1 MRVKT
6 PAHRTSA
13 STRRAVRRILAFI
26 RRHDNYL
33 VSGHVRS
40 DGDALGSQ
48 LAFHHMLKKLGK
60 KSHVVCDRGVLP
72 DYKFLPG
79 SEDVGGEP
87 SDLRPPYGAVVTFDS
102 GAWSRLE
109 RISAALDRKNLPVVN
124 VDHHAS
130 NERFGDINW
139 IDPSFS
145 SSGEMAWELVKASG
159 VKVDRAIALNLYTA
173 IVTDTGRF
181 AFSNTTPETFL
192 NAAELATHGAKPA
205 ELTRLLYRQKSMDQ
219 LKFLGAMIGR
229 IQRTDD
235 GSVAWVTLPRDME
248 RRLGIAA
255 GDTQEYIDLLMQLK
269 ETQIALLLREMDDPP
284 RIKVSWRTAVGIDGI
299 ALARPHGCGGHV
311 RASGAS
317 FPGSLEEAERKIVAE
332 AIAYLKNGKRLSE
345 REEGAIARM

>member
-1 MRVKT
+1 MRVKP

-13 STRRAVRRILAFI
+13 STRRAVQRILAFI
-26 RRHDNYL
+26 RRHDNFL

-48 LAFHHMLKKLGK
+48 LAFHHMLRRLGK

-72 DYKFLPG
+72 DYAFLPG
-79 SEDVGGEP
+79 ADQVGADP
-87 SDLRPPYGAVVTFDS
+87 SALRPPYGAVVTFDS

-109 RISAALDRKNLPVVN
+109 RIAAALDRKSLTVVN

-130 NERFGDINW
+130 NERFGDVNW
-139 IDPSFS
+139 VDPSFS

-159 VKVDRAIALNLYTA
+159 VKVDRAIALNIYTA
-173 IVTDTGRF
+173 VVTDTGRF

-192 NAAELATHGAKPA
+192 NAAELASFGAKPA
-205 ELTRLLYRQKSMDQ
+205 ELTRLLYRQKTLDQ
-219 LKFLGAMIGR
+219 LKFQAAMIGR
-229 IQRTDD
+229 IERTPD
-235 GSVAWVTLPRDME
+235 SRIAWVTIPRDLE
-248 RRLGIAA
+248 QRLGIAA

-269 ETQIALLLREMDDPP
+269 ETEIAILLREMDDPP

-299 ALARPHGCGGHV
+299 ALAKPHGGGGHP

-317 FPGSLEEAERKIVAE
+317 LPGTLEDAAIRIVGE
-332 AIAYLKNGKRLSE
+332 AISLLKSGKRLTE
-345 REEGAIARM
+345 KEEASISRM

>member
-6 PAHRTSA
+6 PVHRTSA
-13 STRRAVRRILAFI
+13 STRRAVKRILAFI
-26 RRHDNYL
+26 RRHDNFL

-72 DYKFLPG
+72 DYTFLPG
-79 SEDVGGEP
+79 SAEVGGNP

-109 RISAALDRKNLPVVN
+109 RISAAIDRKATTVVN
-124 VDHHAS
+124 IDHHAS
-130 NERFGDINW
+130 NERFGDLNW
-139 IDPSFS
+139 VDPSFS
-145 SSGEMAWELVKASG
+145 SSGEMAWELVKAAG
-159 VKVDRAIALNLYTA
+159 VKVDRAIALNIYTA
-173 IVTDTGRF
+173 VVTDTGRF

-192 NAAELATHGAKPA
+192 NAAELATYGAKPP
-205 ELTRLLYRQKSMDQ
+205 ELTRLLNRQKTLDQ
-219 LKFLGAMIGR
+219 LKFLAAMIGR
-229 IQRTDD
+229 IERTPDLRI
-235 GSVAWVTLPRDME
+235 AWVTLPRDME
-248 RRLGIAA
+248 KSLGITA

-269 ETQIALLLREMDDPP
+269 ETEIAILLREMNDPP

-299 ALARPHGCGGHV
+299 ALAKPHGGGGHP

-317 FPGSLEEAERKIVAE
+317 LQGSIEDAARRIVGEAVAF
-332 AIAYLKNGKRLSE
+332 LKSGRRLSE
-345 REEGAIARM
+345 KEEAAISRM

>member
-1 MRVKT
+1 VRVKT

-48 LAFHHMLKKLGK
+48 LAFHHMLRKLGK

-79 SEDVGGEP
+79 SEEVGGEP
-87 SDLRPPYGAVVTFDS
+87 FHLHPPYGAIVTFDS

-109 RISAALDRKNLPVVN
+109 RIAAALDRKRTPVVN

-145 SSGEMAWELVKASG
+145 SSGEMAWELVKESG

-192 NAAELATHGAKPA
+192 NAAELASHGAKPA

-219 LKFLGAMIGR
+219 LKFQAAMIGR
-229 IQRTDD
+229 IQRTND

-248 RRLGIAA
+248 LRLGISA

-299 ALARPHGCGGHV
+299 ALARPHGGGGHV

-332 AIAYLKNGKRLSE
+332 AVAYLKSGKRLSE

>member
-6 PAHRTSA
+6 PVHRTSA
-13 STRRAVRRILAFI
+13 STKRAVKRILAYV
-26 RRHDNYL
+26 RRHDNFL

-48 LAFHHMLKKLGK
+48 LAFHHMLRKLGK
-60 KSHVVCDRGVLP
+60 KSHVVCDKGVLK
-72 DYKFLPG
+72 DYAFLPG
-79 SEDVGGEP
+79 SEDVGAEP
-87 SDLRPPYGAVVTFDS
+87 SDLHPPYGAVVTFDS

-109 RISAALDRKNLPVVN
+109 RISAALNRKSLTVIN

-159 VKVDRAIALNLYTA
+159 VKVDRAIALNIYTA

-192 NAAELATHGAKPA
+192 NAAELAGAGAKPS
-205 ELTRLLYRQKSMDQ
+205 ELTRLLYRQKTLEQ
-219 LKFLGAMIGR
+219 LRFQAAMIGR
-229 IQRTDD
+229 IERTPDRRI
-235 GSVAWVTLPRDME
+235 AWVTLPLDLE
-248 RRLGIAA
+248 RQLGIPC

-269 ETQIALLLREMDDPP
+269 ETEIALLLREMDDPP
-284 RIKVSWRTAVGIDGI
+284 RIKVSWRTQQGIDGI
-299 ALARPHGCGGHV
+299 ALAKPYGGGGHP

-317 FPGSLEEAERKIVAE
+317 LQGGLEDVTKKIVGE
-332 AIAYLKNGKRLSE
+332 AVAFLKSGKRLSDK
-345 REEGAIARM
+345 EEAAISRM

>member
-1 MRVKT
+1 VRVKT
-6 PAHRTSA
+6 PTHRTSA
-13 STRRAVRRILAFI
+13 STKRAVKRILAFV
-26 RRHDNYL
+26 RRHDNFL

-48 LAFHHMLKKLGK
+48 LAFHHMLRKLGK
-60 KSHVVCDRGVLP
+60 KSHVVCDKGVLK
-72 DYKFLPG
+72 DYTFLPG
-79 SEDVGGEP
+79 SDEVGGEP
-87 SDLRPPYGAVVTFDS
+87 SDLHPPYGAVVTFDS

-109 RISAALDRKNLPVVN
+109 RISAALNRKSLTVIN

-159 VKVDRAIALNLYTA
+159 VKVDRSIALNIYTA

-192 NAAELATHGAKPA
+192 NAAELAGVGAKPS
-205 ELTRLLYRQKSMDQ
+205 ELTRLLYRQRTLEQ
-219 LKFLGAMIGR
+219 LRFQAAMIGR
-229 IQRTDD
+229 IERTPDRRI
-235 GSVAWVTLPRDME
+235 AWVTLPLDLE
-248 RRLGIAA
+248 RQLGIPC

-269 ETQIALLLREMDDPP
+269 ETEIALLLREMDDPP
-284 RIKVSWRTAVGIDGI
+284 RIKVSWRTQQGIDGI
-299 ALARPHGCGGHV
+299 ALAKPHGGGGHP

-317 FPGSLEEAERKIVAE
+317 LQGGLEDVTKKIVGE
-332 AIAYLKNGKRLSE
+332 AIAMLKSGKRLSE
-345 REEGAIARM
+345 KEEASISKM

>member
-1 MRVKT
+1 MRVKP

-13 STRRAVRRILAFI
+13 STQRAVKRILAFV
-26 RRHDNYL
+26 RRHDNFL

-48 LAFHHMLKKLGK
+48 LAFHHLLRRLGK

-72 DYKFLPG
+72 DYAFLPG
-79 SEDVGGEP
+79 SDEVGGEP

-109 RISAALDRKNLPVVN
+109 RISAALDRKSLTVVN

-159 VKVDRAIALNLYTA
+159 VKVDRAIALNIYTA

-192 NAAELATHGAKPA
+192 NAAELASFGARPA
-205 ELTRLLYRQKSMDQ
+205 ELTRLLYRQKTLDQ
-219 LKFLGAMIGR
+219 LRFTAAMIGR
-229 IQRTDD
+229 IQRSADLRI
-235 GSVAWVTLPRDME
+235 AWVTVPRDLE
-248 RRLGIAA
+248 KQLGIKC

-269 ETQIALLLREMDDPP
+269 ETEIAILLREMDDPV
-284 RIKVSWRTAVGIDGI
+284 RIKVSWRTAPGIDGI
-299 ALARPHGCGGHV
+299 ALAKPHKGGGHP

-317 FPGSLEEAERKIVAE
+317 MSGSLEDATTRIVGEAA
-332 AIAYLKNGKRLSE
+332 AFLKSGKRLSE
-345 REEGAIARM
+345 KEEAAISRM